1 MNRLAG
7 LLLLLLMPVWGLV
20 AQTRTSSALLKI
32 NSSTHRPINV
42 ELDGKIS
49 QRIAKE
55 IVIGDIPAGR
65 HRIRLFVLEQKPN
78 GKKWLKE
85 VYSGK
90 IHLQK
95 GIEYSGVWNERTKR
109 FSMQRNGYW
118 SGVQS
123 APATPVPIPSTQP
136 IMEEKHDLWS
146 YLQTAGND
154 NERMQALEQA
164 LFENSYTVEDVSK
177 VLSHFQLESSKV
189 EAIKKAVPK
198 VEDPE
203 NARQFLRQI
212 TNKQA
217 RSELETYLKTLDL

>member
-1 MNRLAG
+1 
-7 LLLLLLMPVWGLV
+7 
-20 AQTRTSSALLKI
+20 
-32 NSSTHRPINV
+32 
-42 ELDGKIS
+42 
-49 QRIAKE
+49 
-55 IVIGDIPAGR
+55 
-65 HRIRLFVLEQKPN
+65 
-78 GKKWLKE
+78 
-85 VYSGK
+85 
-90 IHLQK
+90 LQK

-203 NARQFLRQI
+203 NARQFLRKI